1 MRIPRLSRLITCLMI
16 TGLVLSFSPPARPP
30 VAAATTLPAQTLA
43 VLAASDTMFLTDEPG
58 NWFKSELTGTP
69 LTVLD
74 VGGEVKFEIG
84 SQTDT
89 KHTVTLLMRPTGSSL
104 EVDQADAINGGAST
118 SFDVAGVYLFTCKVH
133 PYMQG
138 IVAIRDAQGN
148 IPPVTRQ
155 MLPFIGH
162 LGVDSLPATTV
173 VSVLTSVAATDADK
187 KAKWDIFSAADQLK
201 PQVPGI
207 GEVWV
212 DTQFESVPGQAGG
225 GDVPKP
231 GSITVVDAA
240 TFRIKRE
247 INGRDPEAAG
257 RWNNPHNMWA
267 NTSLS
272 TVYNGNWF
280 GKWLNKIDRAT
291 GDVLESITLG
301 EAPTHIVSNP
311 NQASSQFGW
320 LTSPLSAEDELLKL
334 VDQGGVR
341 IVGRSNTGAPPT
353 HPHGHW
359 HTSDGKKVVVP
370 NVFKGLG
377 VAGSISIMDLET
389 GAVLKEISHQPTGLA
404 SALLLPVATGIKGS
418 SKAYVSNIGSGQVS
432 VIDLVKMSLVKNI
445 PVTFT
450 PNGLQGAQFTVFDT
464 LQAPIQPPVS
474 PDGKFVGVA
483 VLSLTNVKRAPTGA
497 ADHVAIIDT
506 ASDSVAKFVAVP
518 AGAHGAHW
526 GAKHARGAKKGGY
539 YLYVTHQNS
548 NVLTIIDADPNN
560 DGRANDAAVV
570 GRILLANGSAGA
582 GVTDG
587 TGGQGLKPLP
597 NVYDGWIQDTVA
609 LSGTG
614 QLSAEVEGWIRAL
627 SPNQKNPGPGR

>member
-1 MRIPRLSRLITCLMI
+1 MGIRHLNKLFAVAVMVGMLFSSITASPDTTRATSLPIPSLGI
-16 TGLVLSFSPPARPP
+16 
-30 VAAATTLPAQTLA
+30 AAT
-43 VLAASDTMFLTDEPG
+43 SDTIFLTDEPG
-58 NWFKSELTGTP
+58 NWFRSALTGTP
-69 LTVLD
+69 LTILE

-104 EVDQADAINGGAST
+104 EVDQADSIRGGTSA
-118 SFDVAGVYLFTCKVH
+118 SFDVPGVYLFTCKVH

-155 MLPFIGH
+155 QLPFIGY
-162 LGVDSLPATTV
+162 LGVDSLPASTV
-173 VSVLTSVAATDADK
+173 VSVLTSVAPTDSDK
-187 KAKWDIFSAADQLK
+187 RAKWDIFSAADQFK
-201 PQVPGI
+201 PSVPGI

-212 DTQFESVPGQAGG
+212 DTQFELVPGQASDSG
-225 GDVPKP
+225 VAKP

-240 TFRIKRE
+240 TFTIKRE
-247 INGRDPEAAG
+247 INGLDPEARG

-267 NTSLS
+267 DARLS
-272 TVYNGNWF
+272 VVYNGNWF

-291 GDVLESITLG
+291 GNVLESITLG

-311 NQASSQFGW
+311 NEASSQYGW
-320 LTSPLSAEDELLKL
+320 MTTPLSAEDELLKL
-334 VDQGGVR
+334 VDQGGVKT
-341 IVGRSNTGAPPT
+341 VDQSSTGTPHT

-359 HTSDGKKVVVP
+359 DTSDGTKVVVP

-377 VAGSISIMDLET
+377 VAGSISIMDLQT
-389 GAVLKEISHQPTGLA
+389 GTVLKEISYQPTGLA

-432 VIDLVKMSLVKNI
+432 VIDLAKMSLAKNI

-450 PNGLQGAQFTVFDT
+450 PDGRQGAQFTVFDT

-474 PDGKFVGVA
+474 PDGRFVGVA
-483 VLSLTNVKRAPTGA
+483 VLSLTNVKRAPTGS

-506 ASDSVAKFVAVP
+506 TTDTVTKFIPVP

-526 GAKHARGAKKGGY
+526 GAKDAGGTQKGGY

-548 NVLTIIDADPNN
+548 NVLTVIDPDPNS
-560 DGRANDAAVV
+560 DGMAHDAAVV
-570 GRILLANGSAGA
+570 GRILLADGSAGA

-587 TGGQGLKPLP
+587 TGGQGLKPMP

-614 QLSAEVEGWIRAL
+614 QLSAEVEGWIRVLA
-627 SPNQKNPGPGR
+627 PNQKNPGR